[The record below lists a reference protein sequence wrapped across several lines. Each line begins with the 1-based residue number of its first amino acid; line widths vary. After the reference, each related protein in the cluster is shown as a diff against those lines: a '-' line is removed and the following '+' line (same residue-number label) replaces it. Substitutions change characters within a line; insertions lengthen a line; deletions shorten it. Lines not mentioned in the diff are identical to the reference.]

1 MTIVGFGF
9 TKILVEK
16 RKQVP
21 QHLEIANNVSIKSV
35 KDAPVSISNLKES
48 KQSGLKFSF
57 EFTSKY
63 MPDVADI
70 LLEGD
75 VFYMSDKDKN
85 DKVLSDWKKEKKI
98 PKEIMSEVINMVLT
112 RGNVEAIL
120 LSREIALPPPIKL
133 PRIEEKIKGNE
144 YIG

>member
-1 MTIVGFGF
+1 MTIVGFSF
-9 TKILVEK
+9 SKILVEK
-16 RKQVP
+16 KRLVTGK
-21 QHLEIANNVSIKSV
+21 LEIANNVSIKDV
-35 KDAPVSISNLKES
+35 KDIPLNVGNV

-63 MPDVADI
+63 SPNIGSI

-75 VFYMSDKDKN
+75 VLYMGEKQDNEKI
-85 DKVLSDWKKEKKI
+85 LSDWKKSKKI
-98 PKEIMSEVINMVLT
+98 PSEVVTQVINSVLT
-112 RGNVEAIL
+112 RCNVEAII

-133 PRIEEKIKGNE
+133 PRVEEKFKGKE